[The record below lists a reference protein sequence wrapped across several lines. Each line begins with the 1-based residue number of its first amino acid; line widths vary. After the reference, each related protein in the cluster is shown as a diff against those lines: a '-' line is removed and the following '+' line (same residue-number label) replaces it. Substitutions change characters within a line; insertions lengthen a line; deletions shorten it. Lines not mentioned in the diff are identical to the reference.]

1 MGLLPYL
8 RKGTK
13 IYIDG
18 ELNIRLS
25 GGKIYHDVN
34 VSECELVGGRPAQSD
49 NNYQAPNTSNQN
61 DLDDEIPF

>member
-1 MGLLPYL
+1 LPYL

-34 VSECELVGGRPAQSD
+34 VSECELVGGRPAQNN
-49 NNYQAPNTSNQN
+49 NNYQAPDASNQN
-61 DLDDEIPF
+61 DLNDDEIPF